1 MHSTRLMRHRTLFLA
16 LLLLLLP
23 LQAFPI
29 VVGELQSGGTTRF
42 AGGAPITVIGLSRP
56 VLDAAGVLES
66 VDLVWTGGPPEG
78 CDDAFKLKF
87 FRPQSGGTFGVIA
100 ERGPFIAPGGTGLR
114 AITIALQPPVPVVT
128 GDLIGYTQMKLDC
141 GGVAVRFSQPDA
153 YAVMT
158 GDPPVGNLSNNNLQF
173 SSGVVPSI
181 RARGATA
188 EPNGY
193 LPVVGSTAGS
203 FGALFKTSAQLTNRG
218 NLTITGRLVF
228 HPLGTSGTATDPG
241 VNYSIPP
248 NRTLSFEDIVAATG
262 TTGLG
267 SMDLY
272 VTSGY
277 PPDLTVRIF
286 DDHGTAGTAGLT
298 EELMT
303 PYQAMR
309 RPQRGTIAI
318 PPNLDDFRLNIGVRT
333 LQFGATISVSL
344 LNAAGTVTREFTKTY
359 PSNWFEQLNVAQ
371 FLGVVPEPN
380 GMILIS
386 VDDGSLFVY
395 GALTDN
401 RTNDPNIR
409 FPSTY

>member
-1 MHSTRLMRHRTLFLA
+1 MKYRTLSLA
-16 LLLLLLP
+16 VLLLLP
-23 LQAFPI
+23 LQAYPI

-42 AGGAPITVIGLSRP
+42 TGGAPITVIGLSRP

-66 VDLVWTGGPPEG
+66 VDLVWTAAPADG
-78 CDDAFKLKF
+78 CDDAFKIKF
-87 FRPQSGGTFGVIA
+87 FRPQTGGTFGVIA
-100 ERGPFIAPGGTGLR
+100 ERGPFLVPGGPGLR
-114 AITIALQPPVPVVT
+114 DVTIALQPPVPVVT
-128 GDLIGYTQMKLDC
+128 GDLIGYTQMRTDC
-141 GGVAVRFSQPDA
+141 GGVALRFSQPDA
-153 YAVMT
+153 YAVMV
-158 GDPPVGNLSNNNLQF
+158 GDPPPGNLANNNLQF
-173 SSGVVPSI
+173 ASGIVPSI
-181 RARGATA
+181 RARGASA

-218 NLTITGRLVF
+218 SLTITGRLVF
-228 HPLGTSGTATDPG
+228 HPLGTSGSATDPG

-248 NRTLSFEDIVAATG
+248 GRTLSFEDVVAATG

-286 DDHGTAGTAGLT
+286 DDHGAAGTAGLT

-303 PYQAMR
+303 PYEAMR
-309 RPQRGTIAI
+309 RPMRATIAI

-344 LNAAGTVTREFTKTY
+344 LNAAGTVTNTFTKTY
-359 PSNWFEQLNVAQ
+359 ASNWFEQLNVSQ
-371 FLGVVPEPN
+371 FLGGVVPEPN